1 QHADA
6 IMQVLSHLFEPSP
19 SPHPALDFFDQ
30 TGVAEF
36 PARRLF
42 RLFYRLTA
50 LYSVAHGHFKM
61 RSDLLFE
68 LPFLSSAPPK
78 WDPNPFGL
86 LSFRA
91 THLAMRQVDPPSSP
105 AMPEPNM
112 RPTQRKSVTM
122 RPSPGSAD
130 QLDSHRRAGSPLDGS

>member
-1 QHADA
+1 MNSRMIGVRKRIEQHDIDNAEERRVGADPERQCDDGYNREAGFLQQHADA

-68 LPFLSSAPPK
+68 LPFLLSSPPK
-78 WDPNPFGL
+78 W
-86 LSFRA
+86 
-91 THLAMRQVDPPSSP
+91 
-105 AMPEPNM
+105 EPH
-112 RPTQRKSVTM
+112 P
-122 RPSPGSAD
+122 
-130 QLDSHRRAGSPLDGS
+130 